1 MDSKNITNKVSVT
14 RLKCEYMTE
23 PIGIDIK
30 LPRLSWEIASSGRGI
45 MQTAYRII
53 VALASNKISLHY

>member
-30 LPRLSWEIASSGRGI
+30 LPRLSWEIASSGREI